1 MTALPQQNQSRKQ
14 PCPSCGGVGCVETYS
29 NDSVPHEFCFRCS
42 DWRALDQQQQP
53 DSNSVTAAQ
62 RVLDIETEKKRQ
74 HEQAA
79 RLAAKIWGKAQPASE
94 NHPYLVNKGV
104 KVLEGI
110 RQQGDELLVPLQDMD
125 GKLYNIQRI
134 LPNGDKFFLKGS
146 RKQGLFFVLGKLDS
160 QIVCFAEG
168 FATAATIFEA
178 TEYTTVVCFDAGN
191 MIEVAQIFH
200 AKYPDKKKIFCAD
213 NDFLDNQGQLRPP
226 EKNIGVVKATHAAQ
240 LVGGLLVVPE
250 FSPETY
256 AYRPN
261 DFNDMSKI
269 ISLNAVREKIHAAAL
284 PQQQQEAVWLLSDY
298 GNALILLEHLVD
310 DLAYTPGLGWLGYNS
325 ATGIWDPEPGTE
337 RIRKKALEKLRE
349 IWKKRWQHT
358 QDQIIHIAQQ
368 LKNLEEDDDTKRRHL
383 SNQIKKLQIWAKEID
398 HWITQCESAHRVR
411 STLEVAEG
419 YLWTD
424 PKVWDANKEILVCTN
439 GVLNLATGQLMP
451 HSPLF
456 KATKSAGTA
465 YDKAATHPAWTAMIQ
480 LLQAEGDRY
489 ELVHQYCG
497 SGIYGANPT
506 EKVAIFQGTG
516 GSGKSTLLTAV
527 HSALG
532 DYCTTIEIN
541 SLLQTDWRKQNKSA
555 PREDLLKLRGARLVY
570 PSIEPPKNAKLDDG
584 SIKALSGNDQ
594 ISARLPYAKQSV
606 SFLPT
611 FKLIIPTNYPLHT
624 SFDDS
629 GMKRRV
635 VVCPFNHKPEVADP
649 SVKEALMY
657 DPLAKSAV
665 LAWLFEGFQAW
676 REAHYQLPTSE
687 YAKQA
692 TNQYWSDMDP
702 YTDFAKE
709 NLVFAKHA
717 QTTKKDMSEAFKVW
731 RDESGRRDSNL
742 RDFAKWL
749 ISKGVIDSRDTDK
762 ARTRLWIGVGLLTDI
777 TDITDNTLREKRCTN
792 FDMK

>member
-1 MTALPQQNQSRKQ
+1 M
-14 PCPSCGGVGCVETYS
+14 
-29 NDSVPHEFCFRCS
+29 
-42 DWRALDQQQQP
+42 
-53 DSNSVTAAQ
+53 
-62 RVLDIETEKKRQ
+62 
-74 HEQAA
+74 
-79 RLAAKIWGKAQPASE
+79 
-94 NHPYLVNKGV
+94 
-104 KVLEGI
+104 
-110 RQQGDELLVPLQDMD
+110 
-125 GKLYNIQRI
+125 
-134 LPNGDKFFLKGS
+134 
-146 RKQGLFFVLGKLDS
+146 LGELDS
-160 QIVCFAEG
+160 QIFCFAEG
-168 FATAATIFEA
+168 FATAATLFEA
-178 TEYTTVVCFDAGN
+178 TEYSIIVCFDAGN
-191 MIEVAQIFH
+191 LIDVAQIFH
-200 AKYPDKKKIFCAD
+200 TKYPDKKKIVCAD
-213 NDFLDNQGQLRPP
+213 NDLFDDQGQLRPP
-226 EKNIGVVKATHAAQ
+226 EKNIGVVKANRAAQ

-250 FSPETY
+250 FPPETH
-256 AYRPN
+256 ASRPT
-261 DFNDMSKI
+261 DFNDMANI

-284 PQQQQEAVWLLSDY
+284 PQQQQQAVWLLSDY

-325 ATGIWDPEPGTE
+325 VTGIWDLEPGTE

-349 IWKKRWQHT
+349 VWKKRWQHT
-358 QDQIIHIAQQ
+358 QDQLIHIAQQ
-368 LKNLEEDDDTKRRHL
+368 RKKLEEEDDTQHRQL
-383 SNQIKKLQIWAKEID
+383 SNKIKKLQVWAKEIE

-424 PKVWDANKEILVCTN
+424 PKVWDSNKEILVCKN

-456 KATKSAGTA
+456 KATKSAGAA
-465 YDKAATHPAWTAMIQ
+465 YNKAATHPAWSAMVQ

-489 ELVHQYCG
+489 ELIHQYCG
-497 SGIYGANPT
+497 SGLYGANPT

-516 GSGKSTLLTAV
+516 GSGKSTLLSAV

-611 FKLIIPTNYPLHT
+611 FKLVIPTNYPLHT

-635 VVCPFNHKPEVADP
+635 VVCPFNHKPDVPDP
-649 SVKEALMY
+649 SVKEALMH

-676 REAHYQLPTSE
+676 RETHYQLPISE
-687 YAKQA
+687 YATQA
-692 TNQYWSDMDP
+692 TNQYWADMDP
-702 YTDFAKE
+702 YADFAKDH
-709 NLVFAKHA
+709 LVFAKQA
-717 QTTKKDMSEAFKVW
+717 QTTKKDMSEAFKIW
-731 RDESGRRDSNL
+731 RDEAGRRDSSL
-742 RDFAKWL
+742 RELAKWL
-749 ISKGVIDSRDTDK
+749 TAKGICEIQDPNPKNRVRI
-762 ARTRLWIGVGLLTDI
+762 WVGVGLLHNTHNTHNTFSKTERTEFDNEISPTEFPENDVRNVRNVHLNSPANDQPTDFPSEQQKVQALCQQGL
-777 TDITDNTLREKRCTN
+777 TPLEAWQKVRG
-792 FDMK
+792 